1 MKNKFLAIVAA
12 SASVLVSALVSA
24 PAHAQIVPGPNQNIS
39 VDVTVPEILYLRT
52 ITSATL
58 ALTPA
63 DFTGVALSQVGTTDA
78 YIGSNQSAGSTLDQS
93 SPFTVGSAITKP
105 INTAYA
111 VWSNSPR
118 TGATGGINVS
128 VSIPGTFANA
138 AGTLP
143 VAVTAGTNV
152 SNQAAPGLTIPY
164 VGNISLDITPSSTT
178 SAGTYTG
185 LVNVQ
190 VDAP

>member
-39 VDVTVPEILYLRT
+39 VDVTVPEILFLRT
-52 ITSATL
+52 ISTATV
-58 ALTPA
+58 ALTPG
-63 DFTGVALSQVGTTDA
+63 DFTGLTLTQVGTTNA
-78 YIGSNQSAGSTLDQS
+78 YTGSDQTPGSVLDQT
-93 SPFTVGSAITKP
+93 SPFTVGSPINKP

-118 TGATGGINVS
+118 TGGISVIVS
-128 VSIPGTFANA
+128 LPGTFTN
-138 AGTLP
+138 GTTTLP
-143 VAVTAGTNV
+143 VAVNSASNI
-152 SNQAAPGLTIPY
+152 SNQAAPGLTTPY
-164 VGNISLDITPSSTT
+164 LGNISLDITPAATT
-178 SAGTYTG
+178 SAGTYNG
-185 LVNVQ
+185 QVNVQ